1 MLHCSRS
8 NEESDVLFPP
18 IVMFV
23 ALWPLSSRLLRLC
36 RQNTV
41 YVSAEGKFES
51 APDTAII
58 QFNIAAQENSSQA
71 AYDRASKAAEQV
83 RGILRSNGIEPKEAH
98 VGFFSL
104 APVYDY
110 RTPQRKLLGYRVSTA
125 VELKL
130 KDFAKVGP
138 IVEQLAGI
146 DVTGNQSI
154 SYALE
159 DTDAAKIKA
168 VEDAF
173 HHARTEAEALAQAGG
188 RSLGELSYAS
198 VDSVEYPRPFMP
210 PRAMMAMKAAS
221 AEAPAPTAEFSPQN
235 ATVTARVSALF
246 ALK

>member
-1 MLHCSRS
+1 MKRATFCFLAIAML
-8 NEESDVLFPP
+8 
-18 IVMFV
+18 V
-23 ALWPLSSRLLRLC
+23 AAAAAQQSASTVQP
-36 RQNTV
+36 NTV

-51 APDTAII
+51 APDTAIV
-58 QFNIAAQENSSQA
+58 QFNIATQENSSQA

-104 APVYDY
+104 APVYDN
-110 RTPQRKLLGYRVSTA
+110 RTPQRKLLGYRVSTE

-146 DVTGNQSI
+146 DVTGNQSV

-159 DTDAAKIKA
+159 DVEAAKIKA

-173 HHARTEAEALAQAGG
+173 RHARTEADALAKAGG
-188 RSLGELSYAS
+188 RSFGELSYAS
-198 VDSVEYPRPFMP
+198 VDSVEYPRPVFA

-221 AEAPAPTAEFSPQN
+221 AEPAPTEEFSPQTV
-235 ATVTARVSALF
+235 TVTARVSVLF
-246 ALK
+246 TLK

>member
-1 MLHCSRS
+1 MKRATFCFFLM
-8 NEESDVLFPP
+8 
-18 IVMFV
+18 VMFV
-23 ALWPLSSRLLRLC
+23 GAVTAQQQVASSV
-36 RQNTV
+36 QANTV
-41 YVSAEGKFES
+41 SVSADGKFE
-51 APDTAII
+51 AVPDTAII
-58 QFNIAAQENSSQA
+58 QFNIAAQESSSNA

-83 RGILRSNGIEPKEAH
+83 REVLRSNGIEPKEAH

-110 RTPQRKLLGYRVSTA
+110 RTPQRKLIGYRVSTA

-130 KDFAKVGP
+130 KDFSKVGP
-138 IVEQLAGI
+138 IVEQLSGI

-159 DTDAAKIKA
+159 NTDAAKIKA

-173 HHARTEAEALAQAGG
+173 HRARSEAEALAQAGG
-188 RSLGELSYAS
+188 RSLGELRYAS
-198 VDSVEYPRPFMP
+198 IDSVEYPRPFMP
-210 PRAMMAMKAAS
+210 QPMIAMKAAS
-221 AEAPAPTAEFSPQN
+221 AGAPAPTAEFSPQN

>member
-1 MLHCSRS
+1 MFL
-8 NEESDVLFPP
+8 

-23 ALWPLSSRLLRLC
+23 AAVAAQQQVASTV
-36 RQNTV
+36 QANTV
-41 YVSAEGKFES
+41 YVSADGKFE
-51 APDTAII
+51 AVPDTAVI
-58 QFNIAAQENSSQA
+58 QFNIAAQENSSSA
-71 AYDRASKAAEQV
+71 AYDRASRAAEQV
-83 RGILRSNGIEPKEAH
+83 REVLRSNGIAPKEAH

-110 RTPQRKLLGYRVSTA
+110 RTPQRKLIGYRVSTS

-130 KDFAKVGP
+130 KDFGKVGP
-138 IVEQLAGI
+138 IVEQLTGI
-146 DVTGNQSI
+146 DVTGDQSI

-173 HHARTEAEALAQAGG
+173 HHARSEAEALAQAGG

-198 VDSVEYPRPFMP
+198 VDSVEYPRPFMA
-210 PRAMMAMKAAS
+210 PRAMMAMKSAS
-221 AEAPAPTAEFSPQN
+221 AAEPAPTAEFSPQN

-246 ALK
+246 VLK

>member
-1 MLHCSRS
+1 MKRATFCFL
-8 NEESDVLFPP
+8 V

-23 ALWPLSSRLLRLC
+23 AAAVAQQPASTI
-36 RQNTV
+36 QTNTI
-41 YVSAEGKFES
+41 YVSAEGKFEA

-58 QFNIAAQENSSQA
+58 QFNIAAQENSSGA

-83 RGILRSNGIEPKEAH
+83 RGILRANGIEPKEAH

-110 RTPQRKLLGYRVSTA
+110 RTPQRKLIGYRVSTA

-138 IVEQLAGI
+138 IVEQLTSI

-159 DTDAAKIKA
+159 DVDAAKIKA

-173 HHARTEAEALAQAGG
+173 RHARSEAEAVARAGG
-188 RSLGELSYAS
+188 RVFGELSYAS
-198 VDSVEYPRPFMP
+198 VDSVESPRPFLAAQP
-210 PRAMMAMKAAS
+210 MMARAAAS
-221 AEAPAPTAEFSPQN
+221 AEPPPPTAEFSPQN

-246 ALK
+246 TLK

>member
-1 MLHCSRS
+1 MKKATFCFL
-8 NEESDVLFPP
+8 V
-18 IVMFV
+18 IVVFV
-23 ALWPLSSRLLRLC
+23 AAAAAQQQTGSTV
-36 RQNTV
+36 QANTI
-41 YVSAEGKFES
+41 YVSADGKFES
-51 APDTAII
+51 VPDTAII
-58 QFNIAAQENSSQA
+58 QFDIAAQENSSQG

-98 VGFFSL
+98 VGFFSI

-130 KDFAKVGP
+130 KDFSKVGP
-138 IVEQLAGI
+138 IVEQLSGI

-159 DTDAAKIKA
+159 DVEAAKIKA

-173 HHARTEAEALAQAGG
+173 RHARSEADALAQASG

-198 VDSVEYPRPFMP
+198 IDSVEYPRPFV
-210 PRAMMAMKAAS
+210 PRPMMARAAAS
-221 AEAPAPTAEFSPQN
+221 AEPPPTAEFSPQN

-246 ALK
+246 TLK

>member
-1 MLHCSRS
+1 MRKAAFCLLS
-8 NEESDVLFPP
+8 
-18 IVMFV
+18 IVILAASMAAQQPASTV
-23 ALWPLSSRLLRLC
+23 QP
-36 RQNTV
+36 NTV
-41 YVSAEGKFES
+41 YVSADGKFES
-51 APDTAII
+51 APDTAIV

-104 APVYDY
+104 APVYDN
-110 RTPQRKLLGYRVSTA
+110 RTPQRKLIGYRVSTS

-138 IVEQLAGI
+138 IVEQLSGI

-159 DTDAAKIKA
+159 DVDAAKIKA
-168 VEDAF
+168 VEDALRQ
-173 HHARTEAEALAQAGG
+173 ARAEAEAVARAAG
-188 RSLGELSYAS
+188 RSVGELSYAS
-198 VDSVEYPRPFMP
+198 VDSVGYPRPYLAAQP
-210 PRAMMAMKAAS
+210 MMARAAAS
-221 AEAPAPTAEFSPQN
+221 AEIAAPTAEFSPQS

-246 ALK
+246 TLK